1 MMMLYDM
8 KKGVSTKKY
17 GAHGGYDD
25 EVGVKN
31 VMMKLMMIMC
41 EVHEKVSEL
50 RGSGEI
56 EATLDL

>member
-1 MMMLYDM
+1 M
-8 KKGVSTKKY
+8 KRGVGIKKY
-17 GAHGGYDD
+17 GAHGGYDED
-25 EVGVKN
+25 VGVKN

-56 EATLDL
+56 EATFDL